1 MKITNENARPN
12 IALDNPLDNQVIRG
26 SESTSISGYV
36 WDNDGIITRVD
47 IDIYKNGR
55 DSGSAANTISITQNL
70 IQAGE
75 FNTSWNQNTI
85 WKTNN
90 LPHNSQ
96 YEIVVRS
103 FDGESYS
110 EEESRFITIDNSVD
124 NSPPTFNPDG
134 WANTVVVY
142 CDANSKS
149 LDRCGAGATFDL
161 PQYFSD
167 PEGGLLRFD
176 VYNDP
181 SVSTDDLYYD
191 YVSISSEGI
200 ATYNPPTTR
209 SDDISEW
216 SLAQLKFIATDN
228 ADLWDVS
235 RSVNVIV
242 RSVTFE
248 VIRDGTGTISD
259 AEPAIF
265 SGQGLPNSL
274 VKARFDSSS
283 GQMIN
288 STRVLADGTWSM
300 QISASQLGSKDTR
313 EIVFEMDG
321 QIFSDGS
328 GSDALVKLSSAT
340 ESDGGGLLLYI
351 IIAVVVV
358 AVLIAVGAF
367 FFTFEEYD
375 EEEEYAAQEQVQAD
389 PYAWAKAKQ
398 VPSVPQAQQQVTQQQ
413 VVTQTQQVVQQT
425 SQHPGW
431 LWDAQSNQW
440 VPDPNYVHEQQ

>member
-1 MKITNENARPN
+1 M
-12 IALDNPLDNQVIRG
+12 
-26 SESTSISGYV
+26 
-36 WDNDGIITRVD
+36 
-47 IDIYKNGR
+47 
-55 DSGSAANTISITQNL
+55 
-70 IQAGE
+70 
-75 FNTSWNQNTI
+75 
-85 WKTNN
+85 
-90 LPHNSQ
+90 
-96 YEIVVRS
+96 
-103 FDGESYS
+103 
-110 EEESRFITIDNSVD
+110 
-124 NSPPTFNPDG
+124 
-134 WANTVVVY
+134 
-142 CDANSKS
+142 C
-149 LDRCGAGATFDL
+149 AGATFDL

-328 GSDALVKLSSAT
+328 GSDALFKLSSAT

>member
-1 MKITNENARPN
+1 M
-12 IALDNPLDNQVIRG
+12 RG
-26 SESTSISGYV
+26 SESTSIAGYV

-55 DSGSAANTISITQNL
+55 DSGSAPNTITVTQDL
-70 IQAGE
+70 LQDGQ
-75 FNTSWNQNTI
+75 FNTTWNQNTL
-85 WKTNN
+85 WRTKN
-90 LPHNSQ
+90 LPHNSM

-110 EEESRFITIDNSVD
+110 VEESRFVTIDNSVD
-124 NSPPTFNPDG
+124 NSPPSFNPAG

-149 LDRCGAGATFDL
+149 LDRCGIGATFDL
-161 PQYFSD
+161 NQYFTD
-167 PEGGLLRFD
+167 PEDGLLRFD

-181 SVSTDDLYYD
+181 SVPTDDLYYD

-200 ATYNPPTTR
+200 ATYNPPASR
-209 SDDISEW
+209 SDDISQW
-216 SLAQLKFIATDN
+216 SLVQLKFIATDGS
-228 ADLWDVS
+228 DLWEVS

-242 RSVTFE
+242 KSVSFE
-248 VIRDGTGTISD
+248 VLREGTGTISD
-259 AEPAIF
+259 SEPAIF
-265 SGQGLPNSL
+265 SGQGLPESL
-274 VKARFDSSS
+274 VKARFDSKS

-300 QISASQLGSKDTR
+300 QISASQLGSKNTR

-321 QIFSDGS
+321 QIFADES
-328 GSDALVKLSSAT
+328 GDDALFELSSAT
-340 ESDGGGLLLYI
+340 ESEGSNIILYI
-351 IIAVVVV
+351 IIALVVI
-358 AVLIAVGAF
+358 AVLIGVGAF

-375 EEEEYAAQEQVQAD
+375 EEEEFNQTPQVQVD

-398 VPSVPQAQQQVTQQQ
+398 VPEINPQMATQAVAQQSVVQENVVRETTQQS
-413 VVTQTQQVVQQT
+413 

-431 LWDAQSNQW
+431 LWDAQTNQW
-440 VPDPNYVHEQQ
+440 VPDPNYVHNK

>member
-1 MKITNENARPN
+1 M
-12 IALDNPLDNQVIRG
+12 
-26 SESTSISGYV
+26 
-36 WDNDGIITRVD
+36 
-47 IDIYKNGR
+47 
-55 DSGSAANTISITQNL
+55 
-70 IQAGE
+70 
-75 FNTSWNQNTI
+75 
-85 WKTNN
+85 
-90 LPHNSQ
+90 
-96 YEIVVRS
+96 
-103 FDGESYS
+103 
-110 EEESRFITIDNSVD
+110 
-124 NSPPTFNPDG
+124 
-134 WANTVVVY
+134 
-142 CDANSKS
+142 
-149 LDRCGAGATFDL
+149 
-161 PQYFSD
+161 
-167 PEGGLLRFD
+167 LRFD

-259 AEPAIF
+259 AEPAVF

-328 GSDALVKLSSAT
+328 GSDALFKLSSAT

-398 VPSVPQAQQQVTQQQ
+398 VPSVPQTQQQVTQQQ

-440 VPDPNYVHEQQ
+440 VPDPNYVHEKQ

>member
-1 MKITNENARPN
+1 M
-12 IALDNPLDNQVIRG
+12 
-26 SESTSISGYV
+26 
-36 WDNDGIITRVD
+36 
-47 IDIYKNGR
+47 
-55 DSGSAANTISITQNL
+55 
-70 IQAGE
+70 
-75 FNTSWNQNTI
+75 
-85 WKTNN
+85 
-90 LPHNSQ
+90 
-96 YEIVVRS
+96 
-103 FDGESYS
+103 
-110 EEESRFITIDNSVD
+110 
-124 NSPPTFNPDG
+124 
-134 WANTVVVY
+134 
-142 CDANSKS
+142 
-149 LDRCGAGATFDL
+149 
-161 PQYFSD
+161 
-167 PEGGLLRFD
+167 LRFD

-248 VIRDGTGTISD
+248 VIRDGAGTISD

-328 GSDALVKLSSAT
+328 GGDALFRLSSAT

-413 VVTQTQQVVQQT
+413 AVTQTQQVVQQT